1 MSFLGTGFAADIGPI
16 IQGKKLTLRP
26 FSQGDY
32 PAWSKL
38 RDKSRDHL
46 VPWEPSWS
54 KNELSMASFRR
65 RVRHYKREAREDVG
79 YAFAIV
85 ESTNNELLGGVTLS
99 NLRRGVSQSA
109 SLGYWTG
116 LPHVRKGVM
125 TRAVSLIV
133 PWVFNEL
140 GLHRLEAAS
149 MPSNSAS
156 IKVLERNGFVQEGFA
171 RRLLKINGVWEDHLL
186 YGLLAGD
193 VKLSETKTQ

>member
-1 MSFLGTGFAADIGPI
+1 MSFLGTGFATDIGPI
-16 IQGKKLTLRP
+16 IRGKNLTLRP
-26 FSQGDY
+26 FSLSDY
-32 PAWSKL
+32 SAWADL
-38 RDKSRDHL
+38 REKSRDHL

-54 KNELSMASFRR
+54 TNELSLASFRR

-85 ESTNNELLGGVTLS
+85 ESANSELLGGITLS

-116 LPHVRKGVM
+116 APHMRKGVM
-125 TRAVSLIV
+125 TRAVSVLV
-133 PWVFNEL
+133 PYVFHEL

-186 YGLLAGD
+186 YSLLTD
-193 VKLSETKTQ
+193 EVKLSETKTQ